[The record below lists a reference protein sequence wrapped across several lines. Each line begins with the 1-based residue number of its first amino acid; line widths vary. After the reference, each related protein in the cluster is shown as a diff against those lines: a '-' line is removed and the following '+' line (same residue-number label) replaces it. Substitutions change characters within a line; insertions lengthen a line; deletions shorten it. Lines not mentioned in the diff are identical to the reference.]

1 MSLVATPAAPD
12 SVPDLSWIVPM
23 YRTATS
29 LPELVQRI
37 EATAACCGASS
48 EIVLVDDAC
57 PEGSARGAARL
68 PPAGPTTVRILRL
81 ERNQG
86 QDGAL
91 REGLRACRGR
101 WAVLLDA
108 DLQDPPEAVGQ
119 LWEARSAGFDAVFA
133 RRTGAYQ
140 TTGRLHT
147 SRLYRRGLAWI
158 GGLPYGA
165 CLFVMLSRPM
175 IDAVAATRSPR
186 ITILAALAGAGRNF
200 AIVPVQRSKRRHGRS
215 AYSSRARLAKAARSL
230 WQTFL
235 ARRLG
240 RSL

>member
-1 MSLVATPAAPD
+1 
-12 SVPDLSWIVPM
+12 M
-23 YRTATS
+23 YRTAAA
-29 LPELVQRI
+29 LPELVRGI
-37 EATAACCGASS
+37 ERTAASCGAIS

-57 PEGSARGAARL
+57 PEGSALSASRL
-68 PPAGPTTVRILRL
+68 PPGAVAVRVLRL

-108 DLQDPPEAVGQ
+108 DLQDPPEAVAR
-119 LWEARSAGFDAVFA
+119 LWEARSPEIDAVFA

-140 TTGRLHT
+140 AGGRLLT
-147 SRLYRRGLAWI
+147 SRMYRRALEWV

-165 CLFVMLSRPM
+165 CLFVMLGRPM
-175 IDAVAATRSPR
+175 IDAITATRSPR
-186 ITILAALAGAGRNF
+186 IAILAALAAAGRRF
-200 AIVPVQRSKRRHGRS
+200 VVVPVTRSKRPHGRS
-215 AYSSRARLAKAARSL
+215 AYSARARLAKAARSL

>member
-1 MSLVATPAAPD
+1 VSLVAPPFLAPD

-23 YRTATS
+23 YRTAAS
-29 LPELVQRI
+29 LPELVRRI
-37 EATAACCGASS
+37 ETTAACCGASS

-57 PEGSARGAARL
+57 PEGSARCAERLVAAGSAL
-68 PPAGPTTVRILRL
+68 RILTL
-81 ERNQG
+81 ERNRG

-108 DLQDPPEAVGQ
+108 DLQDPPEAVER
-119 LWEARSAGFDAVFA
+119 LWLARSAGSDAVFA
-133 RRTGAYQ
+133 RRSGAYE
-140 TTGRLHT
+140 TSGRLLT

-158 GGLPYGA
+158 GGLPDGA

-175 IDAVAATRSPR
+175 IDAIAATRSAR
-186 ITILAALAGAGRNF
+186 TSILAALSGAGRDF
-200 AIVPVQRSKRRHGRS
+200 AIVPVQRSTRRHGRS
-215 AYSSRARLAKAARSL
+215 AYSARARLDKAARSL

-235 ARRLG
+235 ARRL
-240 RSL
+240 RRAL

>member
-1 MSLVATPAAPD
+1 VSLVAPAPSAPD

-23 YRTATS
+23 YRTAAS

-57 PEGSARGAARL
+57 PEGSARCAARL
-68 PPAGPTTVRILRL
+68 PSAGPTLRILRL
-81 ERNQG
+81 ERNLG

-101 WAVLLDA
+101 WAVLLDG
-108 DLQDPPEAVGQ
+108 DLQDPPEAVGR
-119 LWEARSAGFDAVFA
+119 LWEARSTGIDAVFA

-140 TTGRLHT
+140 TRGRLLT

-158 GGLPYGA
+158 GGLPHGA

-175 IDAVAATRSPR
+175 IDAIAATRSPK
-186 ITILAALAGAGRNF
+186 TVILAALAGAGRDF
-200 AIVPVQRSKRRHGRS
+200 AILPVQRSKRRHGRS
-215 AYSSRARLAKAARSL
+215 AYSARARLAKAVRSL